1 MTYVVHQTN
10 APINVNAAIDYNKEG
25 MVDSSCSHHAT
36 GNVALLS
43 AVRPHCGKRVIVTA
57 DNSLHHVLKKG
68 HFKEGNSNDGGIFL
82 KEVYHVP
89 GLKKNLAS
97 VSQITDSERY
107 VLFGPNDV
115 QILSNVKHIATNVLF
130 IGKRKESL
138 YVLSASDAYVGK
150 TAHNESAT
158 LWHARLGHVGY
169 QLLQMIS
176 TKKLLDG
183 VPVFKEIHYDIV
195 CLGCQYGKS
204 HRLPFPNSENRASTV
219 LQLIHSDLMGPTR
232 TPSCTSL
239 HYMIVMVDDFSRF
252 SWVYFLEHKSE
263 AFSKFV

>member
-1 MTYVVHQTN
+1 ML
-10 APINVNAAIDYNKEG
+10 KE
-25 MVDSSCSHHAT
+25 
-36 GNVALLS
+36 
-43 AVRPHCGKRVIVTA
+43 
-57 DNSLHHVLKKG
+57 G

-115 QILSNVKHIATNVLF
+115 QILSNVKHIAANVLF
-130 IGKRKESL
+130 TGKRKESL
-138 YVLSASDAYVGK
+138 YVLSASD
-150 TAHNESAT
+150 AHNESAT
-158 LWHARLGHVGY
+158 LWHARLGHVSY

-176 TKKLLDG
+176 TKKLLDD

-195 CLGCQYGKS
+195 CLGCQYEKS
-204 HRLPFPNSENRASTV
+204 LRLPFPNSENRAFTV
-219 LQLIHSDLMGPTR
+219 LQLIHSDLMGLTR

-239 HYMIVMVDDFSRF
+239 HYMIVMVDDFTRF

-263 AFSKFV
+263 AFSKFVQFKQNVEKEFGVSVKCLRTYNGGAFLSNQF